1 MKMKFIFI
9 IYLLLYSITTYGEY
23 RVYQYMIKHKVFLPQ
38 DTDSYI
44 VTSTLDTVSYL
55 AYHGGSSILEIDLLR
70 SWKCL
75 GYTGKNTPICLSPY
89 DTLSLNDSSAPAT
102 LQGEL

>member
-75 GYTGKNTPICLSPY
+75 GYTGKNTPICLAP
-89 DTLSLNDSSAPAT
+89 SAPISLRNAST
-102 LQGEL
+102 PAASQEEL